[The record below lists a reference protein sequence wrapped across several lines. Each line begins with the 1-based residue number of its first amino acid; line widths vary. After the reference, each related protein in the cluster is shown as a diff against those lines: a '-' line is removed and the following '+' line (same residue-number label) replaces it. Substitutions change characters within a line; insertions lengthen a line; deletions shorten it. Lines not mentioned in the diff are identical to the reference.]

1 MSVPSTF
8 FINRKIPQLFSFTEK
23 LNKTNDANLNQSLAW
38 FEGQKDFLNML
49 ASGDQVIS
57 FKIDECLE
65 GVGRFL
71 ESPSLEQKIRLGL
84 AAYLIYS
91 SVTRLKN
98 IKLADAFFEYVHD
111 AFEGLSPKNKTE
123 EMWWCY
129 ACLLKYRA
137 NLTGIFDLKLINKT
151 VNCIENIKSNFHKE
165 GLFIFIIRDYY
176 PRSTEYPDYEP
187 LARLEGIFSSH
198 SYKLDG
204 YCASLRHKFIIK
216 ELRTEINRCYF
227 DIQTSYLLNKTTPTI
242 KKDLELK
249 ISAEESIC
257 SEKSIIKITV
267 DQRSLFEFLAHI
279 RSPSPPMIKIEA
291 PELTTE
297 DCEIHLRQR
306 LRTAGFCNG
315 EGFLDVTLIKKQY
328 NQFKGVAQT
337 ALIEYCNRFLKKHLN
352 IQEFEKHFNPVI
364 MIPQLEKLDKIRESL
379 EGFNGLDAV
388 FLFHESLVLKTY
400 SLDLTLLQSVKK
412 TVFECL
418 EIIYQSRAATQ
429 LDNFKKHARWF
440 DIAEQIVNS
449 LKKNPRNMLIKIGTP
464 IEDKSYSDHAFY
476 VSIKHLSNSNNFQI
490 IITNGGGNA
499 RRFHATSPTQHRAD
513 REEYCYAAFQPFD
526 INECYEALINYIYLS
541 ISLEYRCS
549 ISDKEELELFWM
561 TEEIFLGYGPNH
573 AYYPAL
579 ILNEEDNSPVKLY
592 TKPGNFVEIAN
603 SKECPIPAINNLLQQ
618 NKDKWPIS
626 LGDNNPI
633 FKWLINVGCVL
644 RDNPDSYLNL
654 LRSLYLR
661 ENIKKPESVESFK
674 GFQYKEFTTFKRQ
687 DLDDTFLSQFT
698 GNCTIHNLKK
708 SLQIL
713 FDMNQLTFGLL
724 EDTVVIGLNQVIYN
738 FVGLPLPVTIAP
750 VNTIDVEDSTNV
762 TERLCE
768 HQEEYFDAEE
778 NKKNVRYINDEQSGI
793 GGLSTV
799 NEVEKKS
806 TREVVIHIQ
815 EANSSVTEL
824 KKDSVPL
831 KTAITKTSTLFKAIS
846 TNDIDTV
853 VASIKALNLQDQN
866 IQEPDSGKTLY
877 EILLALNQTM
887 QNAIFQAIE
896 KNQNAATELEKNEA
910 LMEQAVTNMPK
921 LDGAWEST
929 ETPETN
935 AEWEAE
941 EANTPRQTE
950 VLRSL
955 QSQLKSQPE
964 GFEMPT
970 ETKGRLEFELY
981 QKSRTMLS
989 TKNESINPEFSSYR
1003 SYPGYK

>member
-8 FINRKIPQLFSFTEK
+8 FINRNIPQLFSFTEK
-23 LNKTNDANLNQSLAW
+23 LNKASDDNLSQSLAW
-38 FEGQKDFLNML
+38 FEGQKDFLNTL
-49 ASGDQVIS
+49 ASGNQVIS
-57 FKIDECLE
+57 FKIDDYLE
-65 GVGRFL
+65 GVDRFL
-71 ESPSLEQKIRLGL
+71 ESSSLEQKIRLGL

-91 SVTRLKN
+91 SVARLKD
-98 IKLADAFFEYVHD
+98 IELADAFFQYTHD
-111 AFEGLSPKNKTE
+111 AFESLSPENKTE
-123 EMWWCY
+123 AIWWYY

-137 NLTGIFDLKLINKT
+137 NLTGNFDLKLINKT
-151 VNCIENIKSNFHKE
+151 VDCIENIKSNFHKE

-187 LARLEGIFSSH
+187 LARLESIFPSH
-198 SYKLDG
+198 PFKLDG
-204 YCASLRHKFIIK
+204 YCASLRHKFIIRQ
-216 ELRTEINRCYF
+216 LRTETNRCYF
-227 DIQTSYLLNKTTPTI
+227 DIETSYLLNEAIPTT

-257 SEKSIIKITV
+257 SEKSVIKIAV
-267 DQRSLFEFLAHI
+267 DERSLFKFLAHI
-279 RSPSPPMIKIEA
+279 ISPSPPMIKIEA

-306 LRTAGFCNG
+306 LRTAGFCSG
-315 EGFLDVTLIKKQY
+315 EGFLDVALIKKQY
-328 NQFKGVAQT
+328 NQFKEVAQR
-337 ALIEYCNRFLKKHLN
+337 ALVEYCNLFLQKQLN
-352 IQEFEKHFNPVI
+352 IKEFETHFNPAI
-364 MIPQLEKLDKIRESL
+364 IIPQLEKLDKIRESL
-379 EGFNGLDAV
+379 EGFNVLDAV
-388 FLFHESLVLKTY
+388 FLFHESLVLQPY
-400 SLDLTLLQSVKK
+400 GLDPGLLQSVKR
-412 TVFECL
+412 TVCECL
-418 EIIYQSRAATQ
+418 EILYQSRAATQ
-429 LDNFKKHARWF
+429 LDDFKKHAKWF
-440 DIAEQIVNS
+440 EIAKQIVNS
-449 LKKNPRNMLIKIGTP
+449 LKRNPRNMLIKIGTP

-476 VSIKHLSNSNNFQI
+476 VSIKHLPNSNNFQI
-490 IITNGGGNA
+490 IITNGGSNVS
-499 RRFHATSPTQHRAD
+499 RFHTISSAQRHGD
-513 REEYCYAAFQPFD
+513 RKEYYYAAFQQFD
-526 INECYEALINYIYLS
+526 INKCEEALVNYLYLS

-561 TEEIFLGYGPNH
+561 TEEIFLGCGPNH

-603 SKECPIPAINNLLQQ
+603 LKDCPISAINNLLQQ
-618 NKDKWPIS
+618 NKDKWSVS
-626 LGDNNPI
+626 LDDNNPI
-633 FKWLINVGCVL
+633 FKWLINIGCVL

-661 ENIKKPESVESFK
+661 ENIKKPGSIESFK

-713 FDMNQLTFGLL
+713 FGMNQLTFGLL
-724 EDTVVIGLNQVIYN
+724 EDRAVIGLNQVIYE
-738 FVGLPLPVTIAP
+738 FLGLSIPTAP
-750 VNTIDVEDSTNV
+750 VNIIGGKGASNV

-768 HQEEYFDAEE
+768 LQDEYFDTEE
-778 NKKNVRYINDEQSGI
+778 NKKNVRCINNDQSRI
-793 GGLSTV
+793 GRSNTA
-799 NEVEKKS
+799 NEIEKKS
-806 TREVVIHIQ
+806 TREAIMHTQ

-831 KTAITKTSTLFKAIS
+831 KTAITKTSTLFKAIF

-866 IQEPDSGKTLY
+866 IPEPDSGKTLY
-877 EILLALNQTM
+877 EILLTLDKKM

-910 LMEQAVTNMPK
+910 LMEQVVPNMPE

-941 EANTPRQTE
+941 EANTPRQME

-964 GFEMPT
+964 VFEMPT
-970 ETKGRLEFELY
+970 ETKGRLEFELS
-981 QKSRTMLS
+981 QKSRTMLT
-989 TKNESINPEFSSYR
+989 TKNESINPAFSSYR